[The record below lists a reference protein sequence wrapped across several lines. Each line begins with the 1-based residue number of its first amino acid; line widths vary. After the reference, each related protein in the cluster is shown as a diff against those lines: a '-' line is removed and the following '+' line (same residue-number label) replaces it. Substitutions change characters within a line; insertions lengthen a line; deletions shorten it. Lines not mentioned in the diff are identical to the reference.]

1 MEHVSGVR
9 KFRTYVTMPKNVQIK
24 EFGVRQ
30 VLLNGE
36 EGASPGRV
44 VEVPA
49 GADGEERVVAAP
61 GSGLQSVCG
70 G

>member
-1 MEHVSGVR
+1 
-9 KFRTYVTMPKNVQIK
+9 MPKNVQIK

>member
-1 MEHVSGVR
+1 
-9 KFRTYVTMPKNVQIK
+9 MPKNVQIK

-36 EGASPGRV
+36 EGASPGSV

-49 GADGEERVVAAP
+49 GADGEERLVAGP